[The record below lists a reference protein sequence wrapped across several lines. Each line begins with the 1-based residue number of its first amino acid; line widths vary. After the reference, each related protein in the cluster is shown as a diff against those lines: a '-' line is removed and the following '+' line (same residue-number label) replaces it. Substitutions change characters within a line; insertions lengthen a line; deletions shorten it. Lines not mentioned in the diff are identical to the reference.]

1 MSKRQPYNKLL
12 FSTFFFIFLLYP
24 CLFFSSTEDEVV
36 YSNKLSSSA
45 SYITSPLNVSTI
57 DQRKID
63 RIVSRFMEREE
74 MHGLSLAFA
83 KDGKVVYSRGFGVV
97 DTLKKDSVQPSTLFR
112 IASISKLV
120 TAIGIGRLCD
130 EKKLNIDQ
138 NVFGEDGILND
149 TVYMPYRDK
158 RITKIT
164 IRHLLE
170 HSGGWT
176 QRYGDPMFNTLAVA
190 HKVGKTPPCD
200 SQSMLKFVTS
210 RRLHFTPGTRCCYSN
225 LGYFILG
232 QIIERV
238 TGMPYENY
246 INKYI
251 LYPSGIVDMK
261 IGEGFADLR
270 FENETN
276 YYEPEGSF
284 EVMAYDGS
292 PRMLYKSNGGNNISL
307 LSSAGGWIASATDL
321 LLLSL
326 SVDGKEN
333 YPDIISKKFT
343 KKMATP
349 RKGFDPLGWRG
360 IDYNGDLFRTG
371 SMPGTQ
377 ALMKQQKNGISYAI
391 ITNTNSWKGPRFSRD
406 LSSLMSSLERNLDL
420 SDPSSQKRKTRKS
433 KKKSSTKTFYF

>member
-1 MSKRQPYNKLL
+1 MSKRRPYNKLL

-24 CLFFSSTEDEVV
+24 CLFFSNTDDEVL
-36 YSNKLSSSA
+36 YSNKLKSSA
-45 SYITSPLNVSTI
+45 SYITSPLNISSAE
-57 DQRKID
+57 QNKID
-63 RIVSRFMEREE
+63 CLVSRFMEREE

-83 KDGKVVYSRGFGVV
+83 KDGKVVYSRGFGVI
-97 DTLKKDSVQPSTLFR
+97 DTVQKDSVQTSTLFR
-112 IASISKLV
+112 IASISKLI
-120 TAIGIGRLCD
+120 TAIGVGRLCD
-130 EKKLNIDQ
+130 ENRLNLDQ
-138 NVFGEDGILND
+138 TVFGKNGILND
-149 TVYMPYRDK
+149 TIYMPYNDK

-164 IRHLLE
+164 VRHLLE

-190 HKVGKTPPCD
+190 NKVGVSPPCD

-232 QIIERV
+232 QIIERIS
-238 TGMPYENY
+238 GMSYESY

-270 FENETN
+270 FENETK

-292 PRMLYKSNGGNNISL
+292 PRMLYKSNGGNDISL
-307 LSSAGGWIASATDL
+307 LSSAGGWIASPTDL

-326 SVDGKEN
+326 SVDGNDN

-349 RKGFDPLGWRG
+349 RNGFDPLGWRG

-377 ALMKQQKNGISYAI
+377 ALLKQQENGISYAV
-391 ITNTNSWKGPRFSRD
+391 ITNTNSWKGPRFSKD
-406 LSSLMSSLERNLDL
+406 LSSLMSSLERRLDL
-420 SDPSSQKRKTRKS
+420 SDYSSQKRKTQKT
-433 KKKSSTKTFYF
+433 KKKSSSKTFYF